1 MKSIYEST
9 RIGDF
14 DGTDAIYPG
23 DGISPIY
30 AKKINESEEKCVGY
44 IIHPLFE
51 PVYHEKEAETDPL
64 IQETI
69 NTFFNQMSEF
79 MEQGL

>member
-1 MKSIYEST
+1 MKSIYESA

-23 DGISPIY
+23 DGIWSIY
-30 AKKINESEEKCVGY
+30 AKKINEPEEKCVGY
-44 IIHPLFE
+44 IVHPLLE
-51 PVYHEKEAETDPL
+51 LIYHEKEAETDPL

-69 NTFFNQMSEF
+69 NAFVNQEL